1 MNAKLVAAKLVTCLL
16 SCQSPLQK
24 FRSRGGQSSEAQVN
38 EVFDET
44 LEEEAQLQHGI
55 HDEQRVSDSLLE
67 AGFVK
72 PLQHEDPDADQ
83 EQTARIGGRLVESGF
98 GRLQFED
105 AMEHSRQTSAEG
117 LLDADSI
124 EGAEGLISE
133 DDMTQ
138 LEGTQGQHS
147 AQHAGGTHDT
157 QVDLV
162 DPEHAERSAED
173 VHTAA
178 NAHAAITHMTDFED
192 VPEDPLETAVT
203 VSGDDSLPVHVSK
216 TNVAE
221 ADEAVDLR
229 HPDKTDMA
237 DLEEGM
243 LSELCPNLKSEPA
256 PRRGLH
262 LQNEAVQLAAE
273 VAELDH
279 AEVK

>member
-1 MNAKLVAAKLVTCLL
+1 MLMTYHL
-16 SCQSPLQK
+16 SYQSRLQK
-24 FRSRGGQSSEAQVN
+24 FRSHVGQNSQAQVN
-38 EVFDET
+38 EDLGESV
-44 LEEEAQLQHGI
+44 EEEAQLQHGI

-105 AMEHSRQTSAEG
+105 AMEHSRQNSAEG

-133 DDMTQ
+133 DDMAQ
-138 LEGTQGQHS
+138 LESTEEQYS
-147 AQHAGGTHDT
+147 APHVGGTLDT

-173 VHTAA
+173 GHTAA
-178 NAHAAITHMTDFED
+178 NAHAAMTHMTEFED
-192 VPEDPLETAVT
+192 VPEEPSDSVVT
-203 VSGDDSLPVHVSK
+203 VSGDDSVPVHVSK

-229 HPDKTDMA
+229 HPDRSEVA
-237 DLEEGM
+237 DPEEGM
-243 LSELCPNLKSEPA
+243 LSELCPDLKSEPA

-262 LQNEAVQLAAE
+262 LQNEAAQLAAE